1 MVLTTPPGI
10 SILDDV
16 ETSGDPELLD
26 LVDTTPQRH
35 QSRALVRA
43 GEALTLNYTIL
54 VAAGALPPTERVQ
67 ASAGNASGTTAIDAP
82 ARVVVGGG
90 PVLRTFLPL
99 IRR

>member
-10 SILDDV
+10 SILDV